1 MKHTEIKAFVR
12 KYNSEFAI
20 KGYSKMKKQPL
31 TDEVKRVISKSRAE
45 IQKEWR
51 ELSKVEPKKAK
62 AKAKAK
68 AKTRKP
74 AKKQSKE
81 DKKKQ
86 EQDKANRKADD
97 AYHSQHKAGAA
108 GDQGRKMAKSVSRT
122 ERKSRIQ
129 KDTALARRIRGT
141 H

>member
-1 MKHTEIKAFVR
+1 MKHTELKAFVR

-51 ELSKVEPKKAK
+51 ELNKSQPKKVAKSK
-62 AKAKAK
+62 AKSK
-68 AKTRKP
+68 KP
-74 AKKQSKE
+74 VKKSKE
-81 DKKKQ
+81 TKKKQ

-97 AYHSQHKAGAA
+97 AYHSQHKAGEG
-108 GDQGRKMAKSVSRT
+108 GDHGRKMRKAVSKT
-122 ERKSRIQ
+122 ERRYRIQ
-129 KDTALARRIRGT
+129 KDTDLARRIRGN
-141 H
+141 

>member
-1 MKHTEIKAFVR
+1 MKHAEIKAFVR

-51 ELSKVEPKKAK
+51 ELNKSQPKKEAK
-62 AKAKAK
+62 SK
-68 AKTRKP
+68 KTV
-74 AKKQSKE
+74 KKSKE
-81 DKKKQ
+81 TKKKQ
-86 EQDKANRKADD
+86 DQDKANRKADD
-97 AYHSQHKAGAA
+97 AYHSQHKAGEG
-108 GDQGRKMAKSVSRT
+108 GDHGRKMRKAVSKT
-122 ERKSRIQ
+122 ERRYRIQ
-129 KDTALARRIRGT
+129 KATALARRIRGP

>member
-1 MKHTEIKAFVR
+1 MKHTELKAFVR

-51 ELSKVEPKKAK
+51 ELNKSQPKKVAKSK
-62 AKAKAK
+62 AKSK
-68 AKTRKP
+68 KP
-74 AKKQSKE
+74 VKKSKE
-81 DKKKQ
+81 TKKKQ

-97 AYHSQHKAGAA
+97 AYHSQHKAGEG
-108 GDQGRKMAKSVSRT
+108 GDHGRKMRKAVSKT
-122 ERKSRIQ
+122 ERRYRIQ
-129 KDTALARRIRGT
+129 KDTALARRIRGP

>member
-1 MKHTEIKAFVR
+1 MKQAEIKAFVR

-31 TDEVKRVISKSRAE
+31 TDEVKSVISKSRAE

-51 ELSKVEPKKAK
+51 ELNQQPKKKAK
-62 AKAKAK
+62 TKS
-68 AKTRKP
+68 
-74 AKKQSKE
+74 KKQTAE

-86 EQDKANRKADD
+86 DQDKANRKADD
-97 AYHSQHKAGAA
+97 TYHSQHKAGEG
-108 GDQGRKMAKSVSRT
+108 GDHGRKMRKAVSKT
-122 ERKSRIQ
+122 ERRYRIQ
-129 KDTALARRIRGT
+129 KDTALARRIRGP

>member
-1 MKHTEIKAFVR
+1 MKHAEIKAFVR

-51 ELSKVEPKKAK
+51 ELSKVEPKKT
-62 AKAKAK
+62 KAK

-122 ERKSRIQ
+122 ERKYRIQ

>member
-1 MKHTEIKAFVR
+1 MKQAEIKAFVR

-51 ELSKVEPKKAK
+51 ELNKSQPKKVAK
-62 AKAKAK
+62 SN
-68 AKTRKP
+68 KP
-74 AKKQSKE
+74 VKKSKE
-81 DKKKQ
+81 TKKKQ
-86 EQDKANRKADD
+86 DQDKANRKADD
-97 AYHSQHKAGAA
+97 AYHSQHKAGEG
-108 GDQGRKMAKSVSRT
+108 GDHGRKMRKAVSKT
-122 ERKSRIQ
+122 ERRYRIQ
-129 KDTALARRIRGT
+129 KDTALARRIRGP

>member
-1 MKHTEIKAFVR
+1 MKQSEIKAFVR

-51 ELSKVEPKKAK
+51 ELNKSQPKKVAK
-62 AKAKAK
+62 SKAN
-68 AKTRKP
+68 KP
-74 AKKQSKE
+74 VKKSKE
-81 DKKKQ
+81 TKKKQ
-86 EQDKANRKADD
+86 DQDKANRKADD
-97 AYHSQHKAGAA
+97 AYHSQHKAGEG
-108 GDQGRKMAKSVSRT
+108 GDHGRKMRKAVSKT
-122 ERKSRIQ
+122 ERRYRIQ
-129 KDTALARRIRGT
+129 KDTALARRIRGP

>member
-1 MKHTEIKAFVR
+1 MR
-12 KYNSEFAI
+12 KYNNEFAI
-20 KGYSKMKKQPL
+20 KGYSKMTKQTL
-31 TDEVKRVISKSRAE
+31 TAKVTRVISKSRSE
-45 IQKEWR
+45 LKKEWR

-62 AKAKAK
+62 AKAKT
-68 AKTRKP
+68 KTK

-97 AYHSQHKAGAA
+97 AYHRQHKAGIA

-122 ERKSRIQ
+122 ERKYKIQ
-129 KDTALARRIRGT
+129 KDTALARRIRGK

>member
-12 KYNSEFAI
+12 KYNSEFVI
-20 KGYSKMKKQPL
+20 KGYSKMKKQTL

-62 AKAKAK
+62 AK
-68 AKTRKP
+68 TRKP

-81 DKKKQ
+81 DQKKQ

-122 ERKSRIQ
+122 ERKYRIQ

>member
-1 MKHTEIKAFVR
+1 MKQSEIKAFVR

-45 IQKEWR
+45 IQQEWR
-51 ELSKVEPKKAK
+51 ELNRARQQPKKKAK
-62 AKAKAK
+62 TKS
-68 AKTRKP
+68 
-74 AKKQSKE
+74 KKQTAE

-97 AYHSQHKAGAA
+97 AYHSQHKAGEG
-108 GDQGRKMAKSVSRT
+108 GDHGRKMGKAVSKT
-122 ERKSRIQ
+122 ERRYRIQ
-129 KDTALARRIRGT
+129 KDTALAKRIRGY
-141 H
+141 

>member
-1 MKHTEIKAFVR
+1 MKHTELKSFVR

-51 ELSKVEPKKAK
+51 ELNRARQQPKKKAK
-62 AKAKAK
+62 TKS
-68 AKTRKP
+68 
-74 AKKQSKE
+74 KKQTAE

-86 EQDKANRKADD
+86 EQDKANQKADD
-97 AYHSQHKAGAA
+97 AYHQQHKAGIT
-108 GDQGRKMAKSVSRT
+108 GDQGRKLHKAVSRT
-122 ERKSRIQ
+122 ERRYRIQ
-129 KDTALARRIRGT
+129 KDTALAKRIRGY
-141 H
+141 

>member
-1 MKHTEIKAFVR
+1 MKHAEIKAFVR

-51 ELSKVEPKKAK
+51 ELNKSQPKKVAKSK
-62 AKAKAK
+62 AKSK
-68 AKTRKP
+68 KP
-74 AKKQSKE
+74 VKKSKE
-81 DKKKQ
+81 TKKKQ
-86 EQDKANRKADD
+86 NQDKANRQADD
-97 AYHSQHKAGAA
+97 AYHSQHKAGEG
-108 GDQGRKMAKSVSRT
+108 GDHGRKMRKAVSKT
-122 ERKSRIQ
+122 ERRYRIQ
-129 KDTALARRIRGT
+129 KDTALARRIRGP

>member
-1 MKHTEIKAFVR
+1 MKHTELKSFVR

-51 ELSKVEPKKAK
+51 ELNRARQQPKKV
-62 AKAKAK
+62 
-68 AKTRKP
+68 AKTKS
-74 AKKQSKE
+74 KKQTAE

-86 EQDKANRKADD
+86 EQDKANQKADD
-97 AYHSQHKAGAA
+97 AYHQQHKAGIT
-108 GDQGRKMAKSVSRT
+108 GDQGRKLHKAVSRT
-122 ERKSRIQ
+122 ERRYRIQ
-129 KDTALARRIRGT
+129 KDTALAKRIRGY
-141 H
+141 

>member
-1 MKHTEIKAFVR
+1 MKHTELKAFVR

-51 ELSKVEPKKAK
+51 ELNKSQPKKAK
-62 AKAKAK
+62 SK
-68 AKTRKP
+68 KP
-74 AKKQSKE
+74 VKKSKE
-81 DKKKQ
+81 TKKKQ
-86 EQDKANRKADD
+86 DQDKANRKADD
-97 AYHSQHKAGAA
+97 AYHSQHKAGEG
-108 GDQGRKMAKSVSRT
+108 GDHGRKMRKAVSKT
-122 ERKSRIQ
+122 ERRYRIQ
-129 KDTALARRIRGT
+129 KDTALARRIRGP

>member
-1 MKHTEIKAFVR
+1 MKQSEIKAFVR

-51 ELSKVEPKKAK
+51 ELNKSQPKKVAK
-62 AKAKAK
+62 SK
-68 AKTRKP
+68 KP
-74 AKKQSKE
+74 VKKSKE
-81 DKKKQ
+81 TKKKQ
-86 EQDKANRKADD
+86 DQDKANRQADD
-97 AYHSQHKAGAA
+97 AYHSQHKAGEG
-108 GDQGRKMAKSVSRT
+108 GDHGRKMRKAVSKT
-122 ERKSRIQ
+122 ERRYRIQ
-129 KDTALARRIRGT
+129 KDTALARRIRGP